1 MKKNN
6 IILALGIGFTV
17 LSTSCQQTAP
27 FKAITEGMDIVAVK
41 DAGNFVAACGV
52 EAVIRKTPSTKSAF
66 KKAIEVIDVLVKD
79 DTVSSSRDAV
89 VTAITDELQP
99 VFGSKVTE
107 AVLEKVLDLYAK
119 ILERQANSS
128 VDWREIALIVRA
140 GIQNGITLSE
150 GVDRPVYIK

>member
-1 MKKNN
+1 M
-6 IILALGIGFTV
+6 
-17 LSTSCQQTAP
+17 
-27 FKAITEGMDIVAVK
+27 
-41 DAGNFVAACGV
+41 
-52 EAVIRKTPSTKSAF
+52 
-66 KKAIEVIDVLVKD
+66 KD

-128 VDWREIALIVRA
+128 VDWREIAIIVRA